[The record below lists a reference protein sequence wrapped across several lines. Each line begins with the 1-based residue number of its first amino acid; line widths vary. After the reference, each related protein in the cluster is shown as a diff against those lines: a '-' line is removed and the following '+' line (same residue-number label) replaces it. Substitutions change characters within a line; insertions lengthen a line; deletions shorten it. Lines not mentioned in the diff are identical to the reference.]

1 MDFLFRSMVFITGC
15 NGLLGS
21 FIARE
26 FLKKGYSVRALHR
39 KQSDLS
45 LVADIADQIDWV
57 EGNIFDLSLLEKSIQ
72 HDDIVIHTAAIV
84 SFSSHRKTEMFQTN
98 VEGTTNIV
106 NVCLEK
112 DIKKFCFVSSVAAL
126 GRTKKQTVLD
136 ENTMWEESELN
147 TNYAYTKYLA
157 EVEVWRAF
165 SEGLPAVIVNP
176 SVVLGPGELEKS
188 STKLFRYVLN
198 ENKLYPQGFV
208 NYVDVRDVAEAIFS
222 LSTGKITGEKFI
234 LNAGTVTYREL
245 LEKIAI
251 EFNKKPPVWQVRSWM
266 AELGWRAEW
275 VRSLFSDKE
284 PLLTRETARIA
295 QTHYTYNNA
304 KLKNELHFTYR
315 ELADTINWTCKTLI
329 ERMNEK

>member
-1 MDFLFRSMVFITGC
+1 MVFITGC

-45 LVADIADQIDWV
+45 LVADIASQIDWV
-57 EGNIFDLSLLEKSIQ
+57 EGDIFDLSLLEKSIQ

-84 SFSSHRKTEMFQTN
+84 SFSPHRKTEMFQTN

-112 DIKKFCFVSSVAAL
+112 DIKKFCFISSVAAL

-136 ENTMWEESELN
+136 ESTMWEESDLN

-251 EFNKKPPVWQVRSWM
+251 QFNKRPPVWPVRTWM

-275 VRSLFSDKE
+275 FKSLFSDKE

-295 QTHYTYNNA
+295 QTHYTYKND

-315 ELADTINWTCKTLI
+315 ELTDTVNWTCKTLV